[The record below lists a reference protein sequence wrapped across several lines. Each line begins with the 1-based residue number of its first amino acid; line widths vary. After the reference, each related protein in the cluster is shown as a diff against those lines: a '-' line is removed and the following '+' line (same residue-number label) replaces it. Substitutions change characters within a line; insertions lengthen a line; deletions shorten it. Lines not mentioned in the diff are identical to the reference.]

1 MIGTV
6 RTAVAAPPLC
16 LWLGCVKFFKM
27 IGRMPDLGVSQ
38 KGCQISRCPSLGMFG
53 SVWECLGVFGSVWE
67 CLGISRAAVVRFA
80 EKTGGVAAQ
89 LHPNEPTW
97 QQPDSDIASFLMKY
111 LLPTDVPSL
120 LFSSLFGLF
129 WSKCQYES

>member
-1 MIGTV
+1 MAGLRQI
-6 RTAVAAPPLC
+6 
-16 LWLGCVKFFKM
+16 FKNDRKDARSRSVPE
-27 IGRMPDLGVSQ
+27 RMPDLTVSQ
-38 KGCQISRCPSLGMFG
+38 FG
-53 SVWECLGVFGSVWE
+53 NVWECLGVFGSVWE

-120 LFSSLFGLF
+120 LFSWNQACLAFFGQNVSTKVDVYNSHSPF
-129 WSKCQYES
+129 